1 MSDAIQGRLFDHKSS
16 AAQAGTIHVDDHGLL
31 TFAPTGGDGAQRLC
45 TMSEVKVSDR
55 IGNIPRRLELPSGQA
70 FETTDNDGIDALLA
84 RFGRGKVMGK
94 IAWLEGHGKLAFVA
108 LVLTLVIILSA
119 FRWGVP
125 VVSKQVAFALPSS
138 VVQSIGSDTLPI
150 LDRIVFNP
158 SALSLEEQ
166 TRVRQIFRRL
176 QENHPKAQNYR
187 LAIRD
192 GGAIGPNAF
201 ALPGGQLVITD
212 QLWLLAERP
221 DEIAGVLAH
230 EIAHVDNRHATR
242 KVLEA
247 SALPL
252 IIVWLTGDVD
262 GATDVLI
269 NAPTMFISAA
279 HSRSFERE
287 ADQDGAMIA
296 ARAGYDP
303 RALGTILQKMTED
316 CAPECRGDN
325 FLSSHPPTDERQDAI
340 DQAAETYRPE
350 IAL

>member
-1 MSDAIQGRLFDHKSS
+1 MTQVQGKLYDHKSS
-16 AAQAGTIHVDDHGLL
+16 ASINGALLVDDHGHL
-31 TFAPTGGDGAQRLC
+31 TFTADDGGQPQRLC
-45 TMSEVKVSDR
+45 TFSEVKVSDR
-55 IGNIPRRLELPSGQA
+55 IGTIPRRLDLPSGHA
-70 FETTDNDGIDALLA
+70 FETPDNEAIDDLLA
-84 RFGRGKVMGK
+84 RFGRAKVMRK
-94 IAWLEGHGKLAFVA
+94 VAWLEGHGKLAFAA
-108 LVLTLVIILSA
+108 LVLTLCAILAA

-125 VVSKQVAFALPSS
+125 VISKQVAFALPES
-138 VVQSIGSDTLPI
+138 VVESIGADTLPF
-150 LDRIVFNP
+150 LDQVVFKP

-166 TRVRQIFRRL
+166 TKLRQIFKRL
-176 QENHPKAQNYR
+176 QANHPKAQSYR

-192 GGAIGPNAF
+192 GGPIGPNAF

-212 QLWLLAERP
+212 QLWHLAERP

-230 EIAHVDNRHATR
+230 EIAHVDNRHGTR

-252 IIVWLTGDVD
+252 MIVWLTGDVD

-279 HSRSFERE
+279 HSRAFERE
-287 ADQDGAMIA
+287 ADADGTKIA

-303 RALGTILQKMTED
+303 RALGTILHKMTED

-325 FLSSHPPTDERQDAI
+325 FLSSHPPTDERQQAI
-340 DQAAETYRPE
+340 DEAAEIYRPE